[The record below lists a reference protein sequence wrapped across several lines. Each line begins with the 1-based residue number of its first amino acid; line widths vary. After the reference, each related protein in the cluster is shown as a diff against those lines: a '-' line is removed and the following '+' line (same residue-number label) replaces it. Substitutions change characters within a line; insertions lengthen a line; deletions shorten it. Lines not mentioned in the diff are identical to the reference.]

1 MEDVAVINNHT
12 RKAENP
18 MSSSLEEE
26 MRSNAVDEHIRRNQ
40 MREKKAEKKRRRRKV
55 LTTLIVIALILI
67 IGGAF
72 VNQYV
77 IGPLKKKAAKEIAV
91 SAFEQALEKSG
102 VSDDVKA
109 QAEQIVNSMS
119 KEDQEKVESIINN
132 HSNPAQA
139 AKAMQIYQSEG
150 TSGLKSYAK
159 EILTDQEEK
168 EIKDLY
174 DKYKDSI
181 Y

>member
-1 MEDVAVINNHT
+1 
-12 RKAENP
+12 

-26 MRSNAVDEHIRRNQ
+26 MRSNAVDEHIRKNQ
-40 MREKKAEKKRRRRKV
+40 MREKKIEKKRRRRKA
-55 LTTLIVIALILI
+55 LTVLIVIALILI
-67 IGGAF
+67 IGGVF

-77 IGPLKKKAAKEIAV
+77 IGPIKQKAAKELAV
-91 SAFEQALEKSG
+91 TAVEQALEKAG
-102 VSDDVKA
+102 VSDDVKS

-119 KEDQEKVESIINN
+119 EEDQEKIESIINN

-139 AKAMQIYQSEG
+139 AKALQIYQSEG
-150 TSGLKSYAK
+150 VSGLKSYARGILSTEEQK
-159 EILTDQEEK
+159 ELES
-168 EIKDLY
+168 LY